1 MISPLFTPPHY
12 PTYPTILTQI
22 PTNHEIRL
30 SRRILTRKRRNCRGR
45 KRLMHARPRRIQ
57 PQPRR
62 RQRRQTIQH
71 IKRING
77 KLLLIPPNP
86 AGPTLIHALRLPRAR
101 IKGFFGEHSVFLD
114 VVADEEDGGEG
125 VGEL

>member
-1 MISPLFTPPHY
+1 MHPR
-12 PTYPTILTQI
+12 PT
-22 PTNHEIRL
+22 
-30 SRRILTRKRRNCRGR
+30 
-45 KRLMHARPRRIQ
+45 RIQ

-77 KLLLIPPNP
+77 KFLLIPPNP
-86 AGPTLIHALRLPRAR
+86 ARPSLINALRLAGAR
-101 IKGFFGEHSVFLD
+101 IEGFLGEHGVFLD